1 MKNKIKKNPLTTGKQ
16 LKGSYV
22 YNTHPKQVWLYH
34 I

>member
-22 YNTHPKQVWLYH
+22 YNTHPKQV
-34 I
+34 